1 MAKNLQKTNALGM
14 ELTPETFGTKEAV
27 SIPIP
32 RPVPT
37 KSLTKNVSFTLQEEA
52 IEKLTRLAEEQD
64 VSKSKF
70 INRLIMSL

>member
-27 SIPIP
+27 SIP
-32 RPVPT
+32 RPVPA